1 MIHHFQIL
9 SLAAGERVKL
19 FNQNKT
25 INNLEGGSQKLL
37 PSDFYIENG
46 IYVFTKE
53 FHLRRGSCCGN
64 GCRHCPFF
72 PAHKKGNTT
81 IFIDNG

>member
-1 MIHHFQIL
+1 VVNWL
-9 SLAAGERVKL
+9 VLVGLVKSS
-19 FNQNKT
+19 NQNKT
-25 INNLEGGSQKLL
+25 INNSEGGSQKLL

-64 GCRHCPFF
+64 GCRHCAFF

>member
-1 MIHHFQIL
+1 VL
-9 SLAAGERVKL
+9 VELVKSS
-19 FNQNKT
+19 NQNKT
-25 INNLEGGSQKLL
+25 MNNSEGGSQKLL
-37 PSDFYIENG
+37 PSDFYIKNG

>member
-1 MIHHFQIL
+1 MVSWHVL
-9 SLAAGERVKL
+9 VGLVKSS
-19 FNQNKT
+19 NQNKT
-25 INNLEGGSQKLL
+25 MNNSEGGSQKLL